1 MLGPEHASRYTA
13 AMLDRIKAIAVE
25 QAFARHL
32 GIELVNAAPDEVT
45 LRLPYQAFLG
55 DDRVNGGAIS
65 ALVDLAA
72 TSACWANAAL
82 GPHSRGA
89 TIGFSI
95 NYLHLV
101 VASDL
106 EARARVRRRGGSI
119 CVADVV
125 VSDADGREVTLATV
139 TYKLNP

>member
-1 MLGPEHASRYTA
+1 MLERV
-13 AMLDRIKAIAVE
+13 RAIAVD

-32 GIELVNAAPDEVT
+32 GIEHVHAETDHAI
-45 LRLPYQAFLG
+45 LRLPYDEFLG

-72 TSACWANAAL
+72 TCAFWAHPALGANA
-82 GPHSRGA
+82 RGA

-95 NYLHLV
+95 NFLELV
-101 VASDL
+101 VAADL

-119 CVADVV
+119 CVGDVSV
-125 VSDADGREVTLATV
+125 IDDAGREIAIAQV